1 MLMSFCFLF
10 FVVLFFIGC
19 EFVLILVRVIFFFF
33 IIIILLPIRIVVGLV
48 FFSFFIDLLLLG
60 FCSNYMARSSV
71 LSLTIFSSSL
81 IRTIIINDCSGC
93 VSNPP
98 EIIQWLAKLSCTVLL
113 SSSSGLDHC
122 PDADSRSNSS
132 LRLFYGFGN
141 FLFCFFFQLYLLVEE
156 LGFLLLDGHRNYWG
170 DLPF

>member
-1 MLMSFCFLF
+1 MSFCFLF

-19 EFVLILVRVIFFFF
+19 EFVLILVRVIFFF
-33 IIIILLPIRIVVGLV
+33 IIIILLLILIVVGLV

-81 IRTIIINDCSGC
+81 IRTRIINDCSGC

-122 PDADSRSNSS
+122 PDANSRSNSI
-132 LRLFYGFGN
+132 LRLFYSFGN
-141 FLFCFFFQLYLLVEE
+141 FLFCFLFQLYLLVEE
-156 LGFLLLDGHRNYWG
+156 LGFLLLDWPRNYWG

>member
-1 MLMSFCFLF
+1 MSFCLLF
-10 FVVLFFIGC
+10 FVVLFLIGC
-19 EFVLILVRVIFFFF
+19 EFVLMLVRVIFFFF
-33 IIIILLPIRIVVGLV
+33 IIIILLLILIVVGLV
-48 FFSFFIDLLLLG
+48 FFSLLIDLLLLG
-60 FCSNYMARSSV
+60 FCSNYTARSSV

-81 IRTIIINDCSGC
+81 IRTRIIINHCSGC

-98 EIIQWLAKLSCTVLL
+98 DIIQWLTKLSCTVLL

-156 LGFLLLDGHRNYWG
+156 LSFLLLDGHRKYWG